1 MRCSSLGTLA
11 LCLLLTACGLDA
23 PPESVPISGVGGSG
37 GGAGS
42 GGSASGGGAVNGVPI
57 LSHNAGTDCMSCHKA
72 GGTGRGIFTV
82 AGTVYMGS
90 GGPQVSATVSI
101 YPQGSTTAQATL
113 TTDGL
118 GNFFTTQTVAALVPA
133 AGQQF
138 VQGVNVVIRPTGG
151 SSRAMLGVVS
161 NGSCNSCHSQA
172 GGVARVTA
180 KLRDASMDDA
190 TAPVLSSGDLLPAV
204 TTDSSTSLAQI
215 ATGAAHSCVVKSDG
229 GVRCWGANDL
239 GQLGS
244 AASGSQAAAV
254 SVTALGHV
262 SASAEDHAIAAGDNH
277 TCVIA
282 ATGGLVLCW
291 GANDHAQ
298 LGNGSNA
305 PAAAASTGLHGVT
318 ALNAAGDATCAR
330 VGEGAQ
336 ASFYCWGDGS
346 AVRRVDPDA
355 DNQPAALPALV
366 TSSLPGITTADVA
379 GLEAVSFTHVAS
391 NAGHSCGITT
401 DNRVKCWEGTY
412 ASVDVPV
419 M

>member
-11 LCLLLTACGLDA
+11 LCLLLTACGLEA
-23 PPESVPISGVGGSG
+23 PPEAVPISGVGGSG
-37 GGAGS
+37 GGS
-42 GGSASGGGAVNGVPI
+42 GGSGTGGGAVNGVAI

-82 AGTVYMGS
+82 AGTVYMGG
-90 GGPQVSATVSI
+90 GGPQVSATVSV
-101 YPQGSTTAQATL
+101 YPTGSSTAQATL

-118 GNFFTTQTVAALVPA
+118 GNFFTTQPVAALVPA

-151 SSRAMLGVVS
+151 TSRAMLGVVS
-161 NGSCNSCHSQA
+161 NGSCNACHSQA

-180 KLRDASMDDA
+180 KQRNSPLDAA
-190 TAPVLSSGDLLPAV
+190 TAPAASSVDPPPAV
-204 TTDSSTSLAQI
+204 TNSSTSLAQI
-215 ATGAAHSCVVKSDG
+215 AIGTAHSCVVKSDG
-229 GVRCWGANDL
+229 AVRCWGANDQ

-244 AASGSQAAAV
+244 AASGNQAAAV
-254 SVTALGHV
+254 AVTALGHV
-262 SASAEDHAIAAGDNH
+262 SASTEDHAIAAGDNH

-291 GANDHAQ
+291 GANDNAQ
-298 LGNGSNA
+298 LGNGSSEPVTVAA
-305 PAAAASTGLHGVT
+305 PGLYGVT
-318 ALNAAGDATCAR
+318 ALNAAGDGTCAR

-336 ASFYCWGDGS
+336 ASFYCWGGGS
-346 AVRRVDPDA
+346 ALRRVDPDA
-355 DNQPAALPALV
+355 DSRPAALTPLV
-366 TSSLPGITTADVA
+366 NSAASLPGINAPDVA
-379 GLEAVSFTHVAS
+379 GLENVSFTHVAS
-391 NAGHSCGITT
+391 SAGHSCGITT
-401 DNRVKCWEGTY
+401 DNRVKCWEGTH

>member
-1 MRCSSLGTLA
+1 MRCSQLGTLA
-11 LCLLLTACGLDA
+11 LCLLLTACGLET
-23 PPESVPISGVGGSG
+23 PPEAVPISGVGGSG
-37 GGAGS
+37 GGGS
-42 GGSASGGGAVNGVPI
+42 GTGGGAVNGVAI

-82 AGTVYMGS
+82 AGTVYMGG
-90 GGPQVSATVSI
+90 GGPQVSATVSV
-101 YPQGSTTAQATL
+101 YPTGSSTAQATL

-118 GNFFTTQTVAALVPA
+118 GNFFTTQPVAALVPA

-151 SSRAMLGVVS
+151 TSRSMLGVVS

-180 KLRDASMDDA
+180 KLRNSSMDDA
-190 TAPVLSSGDLLPAV
+190 TATVVSSGQSPAAV
-204 TTDSSTSLAQI
+204 IPDSSTSLAQI
-215 ATGAAHSCVVKSDG
+215 ATGTTHSCVVKSDG
-229 GVRCWGANDL
+229 GVRCWGANDQ

-244 AASGSQAAAV
+244 AASGNQAAAV
-254 SVTALGHV
+254 AVTALGHV
-262 SASAEDHAIAAGDNH
+262 SASTEDHAIAVGDNH

-291 GANDHAQ
+291 GANASAQ
-298 LGNGSNA
+298 LGNGSKE
-305 PAAAASTGLHGVT
+305 PAAIASTGLYGVT
-318 ALNAAGDATCAR
+318 ALNAVGDASCAR
-330 VGEGAQ
+330 VGNGAQ

-355 DNQPAALPALV
+355 DNQPAALAALV
-366 TSSLPGITTADVA
+366 TAPASLPGITAADVA

-401 DNRVKCWEGTY
+401 DNRVKCWEGTH